1 MTKKGHGVKIE
12 SKIQESTD
20 SKNTA
25 APEAEVALSS
35 SSLVTDK
42 NELVESLDE
51 NIRLKLE

>member
-1 MTKKGHGVKIE
+1 MTKKGHGVKIK
-12 SKIQESTD
+12 SKIHESTD

-35 SSLVTDK
+35 SSLLTHK